1 MKHTRNTTQEENSS
15 TGNKWGGLLKSQTL
29 TKLEKE
35 FNLTTEEIA
44 YHIGIRDLTT
54 CEEQKEIEQS
64 IIDKRV
70 KHLAELEEKMKQ

>member
-1 MKHTRNTTQEENSS
+1 MKKNSS
-15 TGNKWGGLLKSQTL
+15 TGNKWGASQTQ
-29 TKLEKE
+29 TKLHLE
-35 FNLTTEEIA
+35 FNRTTEEIA

-70 KHLAELEEKMKQ
+70 KHLEELQEKMK

>member
-1 MKHTRNTTQEENSS
+1 MKKNSS
-15 TGNKWGGLLKSQTL
+15 TGNKWGGSLKSQTL

-54 CEEQKEIEQS
+54 CPEQKEIEQS
-64 IIDKRV
+64 IINKRV
-70 KHLAELEEKMKQ
+70 RHLEELQEKMK